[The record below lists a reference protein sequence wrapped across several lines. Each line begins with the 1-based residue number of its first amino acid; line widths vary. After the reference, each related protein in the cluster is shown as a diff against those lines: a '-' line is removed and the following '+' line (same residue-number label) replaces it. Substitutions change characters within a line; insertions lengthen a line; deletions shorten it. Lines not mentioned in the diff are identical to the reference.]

1 MTRKGSCLCGAVQ
14 FELNDD
20 NDTGIACHCTSCRKS
35 SSTHS
40 FNVRTTID
48 AVKVTKGTP
57 KTYDDNA
64 TDSGTTAQRSFC
76 GNCGSSLWTDPLSRP
91 GARVVKVSVYWMNR
105 CKRYVLMGKVGALDD
120 AKDIKLGAE
129 IYVDSA
135 IPAQLM
141 PSGAKGHKQY
151 EGPMR
156 KEV

>member
-1 MTRKGSCLCGAVQ
+1 
-14 FELNDD
+14 
-20 NDTGIACHCTSCRKS
+20 
-35 SSTHS
+35 
-40 FNVRTTID
+40 
-48 AVKVTKGTP
+48 
-57 KTYDDNA
+57 
-64 TDSGTTAQRSFC
+64 
-76 GNCGSSLWTDPLSRP
+76 
-91 GARVVKVSVYWMNR
+91 
-105 CKRYVLMGKVGALDD
+105 MGKVGALDD